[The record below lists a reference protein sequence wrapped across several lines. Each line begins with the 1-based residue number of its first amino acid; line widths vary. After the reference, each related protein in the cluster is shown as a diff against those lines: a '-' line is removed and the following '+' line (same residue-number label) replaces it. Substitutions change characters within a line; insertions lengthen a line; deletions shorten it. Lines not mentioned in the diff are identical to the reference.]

1 MTVIRP
7 RKDWQ
12 FNAHTFPRWTVRGA
26 AAAVDVL
33 LRCLSISESPFRRR
47 VFNIYIRLNDYAR
60 KAFKTKEKKIEIIY
74 T

>member
-12 FNAHTFPRWTVRGA
+12 FNAHYFPRSTVCGA

-47 VFNIYIRLNDYAR
+47 VFNISALTTTRAKLL
-60 KAFKTKEKKIEIIY
+60 KPK
-74 T
+74 